1 MLTKKFQDL
10 EKTGLTTE
18 EVLSTQKN
26 IKNILMNFDEAYE
39 KEFTK
44 VLNAQIMDLE
54 AEMKVM
60 KETLKMRAL
69 RMGKNL

>member
-60 KETLKMRAL
+60 KETLNIQMVP
-69 RMGKNL
+69 